1 MQFFKTLLVLSAA
14 VAGHAAAMPS
24 AKSAVAHAGDA
35 PSLSVR
41 ANDVAAKASQAP
53 KDDYD
58 LTSWLSGFT
67 GSSAS
72 NNADKGED
80 DSSSS
85 LWSGSINDFTQSI
98 IDRIDSGSL
107 DFNKMAQDGLG
118 FVNETVSSVDLNSM
132 TSKLGQETSKLASR
146 AVDTETIPGG
156 SIIQF
161 FASAAKSLLGK
172 VDIDSLVQNTMSATS
187 GALSYVNFNWLIKTA
202 LSMVQ
207 GLMG

>member
-1 MQFFKTLLVLSAA
+1 MQFFKTLFVLSAA

-24 AKSAVAHAGDA
+24 AKSAVANAGDA

-41 ANDVAAKASQAP
+41 ANDVADKASQAP
-53 KDDYD
+53 KDD

-72 NNADKGED
+72 NANKGED
-80 DSSSS
+80 DSSS
-85 LWSGSINDFTQSI
+85 LWSGSISDITQGI
-98 IDRIDSGSL
+98 INRIDSGSL
-107 DFNKMAQDGLG
+107 DFNQIAQDGLSL
-118 FVNETVSSVDLNSM
+118 VNETVSSVDLNGI

-156 SIIQF
+156 SVIQF
-161 FASAAKSLLGK
+161 IASTVKSLLGK
-172 VDIDSLVQNTMSATS
+172 VDIDSLVQNTISATS
-187 GALSYVNFNWLIKTA
+187 GALSYVNFNWLIKTV
-202 LSMVQ
+202 LGLVQ